1 METYSIKKISNGEL
15 KVVEKH
21 FTLNVDRYCSH
32 KDTLYFDVEGE
43 KDPFC
48 FDMNAFYQTTVVQI
62 QQGLIEAIQYDNGV
76 ITMVIRDGNTLKYYT
91 YDFNWAKFNNSMH
104 ASALEDIKRLVFKIV
119 SRYNEDPNRYLT
131 SSLKF
136 SRMIFDII
144 DGDRLPEI
152 DDKDALLRIFEVY
165 NGNKQ
170 TFLAVLLQN
179 VVFYDDKGSIVEY
192 KGKLRLRK
200 LNSIKYDVLKQ
211 MDLSMMIFA
220 AQNDALDIYKE
231 YLSNVFIPRRVI
243 EYKYVD
249 ADGNEIQAPVDQ
261 VSAGTIA
268 SLAKSVFQ
276 TGFNNL
282 KNFAS
287 TKGEQIKEKIKGKRR
302 AK

>member
-15 KVVEKH
+15 KVIEKK

-62 QQGLIEAIQYDNGV
+62 QQGLIEAIQYNDGV

-104 ASALEDIKRLVFKIV
+104 ISALDDIKRLVFKIV

-152 DDKDALLRIFEVY
+152 DDKDTLLRIFEVY
-165 NGNKQ
+165 NANKQ

-179 VVFYDDKGSIVEY
+179 VVFYDDKGRIVEY

-249 ADGNEIQAPVDQ
+249 AEGNEVQAPVDQ

-287 TKGEQIKEKIKGKRR
+287 TKSNQFREKIKEKRR

>member
-15 KVVEKH
+15 KVIEKK

-62 QQGLIEAIQYDNGV
+62 QQGLIEAIQYNDGV

-104 ASALEDIKRLVFKIV
+104 ISALDDIKRLVFKIV

-136 SRMIFDII
+136 TRMIFDII

-165 NGNKQ
+165 NANKQ

-179 VVFYDDKGSIVEY
+179 VVFYDDMGSIVEY

-231 YLSNVFIPRRVI
+231 YLSNVFIPRRVV

-249 ADGNEIQAPVDQ
+249 ADGNEVQAPVDQ
-261 VSAGTIA
+261 VSAGTVA
-268 SLAKSVFQ
+268 SLAKSLVQ

-287 TKGEQIKEKIKGKRR
+287 TKSEQIKEKIKGKRR

>member
-15 KVVEKH
+15 KVIEKK

-62 QQGLIEAIQYDNGV
+62 QQGLIEAIQYNDGV

-91 YDFNWAKFNNSMH
+91 YYFNWAKFNNSMH
-104 ASALEDIKRLVFKIV
+104 ISALDDIKRLVFKIV

-152 DDKDALLRIFEVY
+152 DDKDTLLRIFEVY
-165 NGNKQ
+165 NANKQ

-179 VVFYDDKGSIVEY
+179 VVFYDDMGSIVEY

-249 ADGNEIQAPVDQ
+249 AEGNEVQAPVDQ

-287 TKGEQIKEKIKGKRR
+287 TKSNQLREKIKEKRR

>member
-1 METYSIKKISNGEL
+1 
-15 KVVEKH
+15 
-21 FTLNVDRYCSH
+21 
-32 KDTLYFDVEGE
+32 
-43 KDPFC
+43 
-48 FDMNAFYQTTVVQI
+48 
-62 QQGLIEAIQYDNGV
+62 
-76 ITMVIRDGNTLKYYT
+76 
-91 YDFNWAKFNNSMH
+91 
-104 ASALEDIKRLVFKIV
+104 
-119 SRYNEDPNRYLT
+119 
-131 SSLKF
+131 
-136 SRMIFDII
+136 MIFDII

-152 DDKDALLRIFEVY
+152 DDKDTLLRIFEVY
-165 NGNKQ
+165 NANKQ

-179 VVFYDDKGSIVEY
+179 VVFYDDMGSIVEY

-249 ADGNEIQAPVDQ
+249 AEGNEVQAPVDQ

-287 TKGEQIKEKIKGKRR
+287 TKSNQFREKIKEKRR